1 MCFSDQSIQ
10 SIAITKSITQS
21 GHHITNKRF
30 TKYNSCLLEKSKF
43 LFKRHK
49 NLPQKKLK
57 HLASGNAE
65 KLVIWSRS
73 SLLRKEP
80 TPSLR
85 GFWLSRFRKRRETC
99 YLVALFFAAQRT
111 NAFASR
117 LLVIS
122 LPMGRSIYIK
132 RPRFP
137 KSGQSLPHSEEV

>member
-10 SIAITKSITQS
+10 SIAITKSIVQS
-21 GHHITNKRF
+21 DHHITNKRF

-57 HLASGNAE
+57 HLASGTTE
-65 KLVIWSRS
+65 KLVICSRS